1 MFMRRF
7 LCSPASPSSVRWVRL
22 VVPPLLAVHEAV
34 RFEPSGGESGM
45 HVLTPAAERDQAAR
59 ELAMRARTTLDDHWA
74 VAAIPDERRALL
86 LERAEA
92 ASLLPGDGL
101 GEPIADGLALLG
113 TAYELAALS
122 QLEAALH
129 PVPSAARDLAQAVL
143 ATGAARAFGCAAA
156 LRPPIDDG
164 ESAIAWALRL
174 GALALVARQTDRYVR
189 WWEVRRHVT
198 DAVRTAAG
206 RLETAPWEPYARG
219 TLWMAWLGLM
229 GAPVAAL
236 PDHAGEEW
244 PMVSAT
250 RTRLAAFRERRVDHE
265 VPSDGP
271 VLNAAALRARMN
283 EFAIRH
289 LADAT
294 ELLTVA
300 VLRRTLPDVSP
311 EFKLHLSAA
320 RSAMAGD
327 HGHDVLLAW
336 LQAAGVTLAG
346 GVTAQLELPGF

>member
-1 MFMRRF
+1 
-7 LCSPASPSSVRWVRL
+7 
-22 VVPPLLAVHEAV
+22 
-34 RFEPSGGESGM
+34 M
-45 HVLTPAAERDQAAR
+45 HVLTPTAERDSAAR
-59 ELAMRARTTLDDHWA
+59 DLGVLAKSTLDEHWA
-74 VAAIPDERRALL
+74 VAAIPSERRALL

-122 QLEAALH
+122 HLEAAMQ
-129 PVPSAARDLAQAVL
+129 PAPSANRDVAQAVL
-143 ATGAARAFGCAAA
+143 AVGAARAFRCSAA

-164 ESAIAWALRL
+164 ESAVKWALRL
-174 GALALVARQTDRYVR
+174 GALALVARQTDSYLR
-189 WWEVRRHVT
+189 WWEVRNGV
-198 DAVRTAAG
+198 AELVRKTG
-206 RLETAPWEPYARG
+206 RALETEPWESYARG
-219 TLWMAWLGLM
+219 TLWMAWLGLV

-236 PDHAGEEW
+236 AEQAHEEL
-244 PMVSAT
+244 PTLSAT
-250 RTRLAAFRERRVDHE
+250 RSRLAAFRERRVDHE
-265 VPSDGP
+265 VPTEGP
-271 VLNAAALRARMN
+271 VLNAAALRARMT

-289 LADAT
+289 MADAT

-300 VLRRTLPDVSP
+300 VLRRTLPDVSA

-327 HGHDVLLAW
+327 HGQDLLLAW

>member
-1 MFMRRF
+1 
-7 LCSPASPSSVRWVRL
+7 
-22 VVPPLLAVHEAV
+22 
-34 RFEPSGGESGM
+34 M
-45 HVLTPAAERDQAAR
+45 HVLSPAADRDRAAQA
-59 ELAMRARTTLDDHWA
+59 LADLARTTLDDHWA
-74 VAAIPDERRALL
+74 VAAIPAERRALL
-86 LERAEA
+86 LERADA

-113 TAYELAALS
+113 TAYELAALG
-122 QLEAALH
+122 QLEAALQ
-129 PVPSAARDLAQAVL
+129 PVPSAGRDLAQAVL
-143 ATGAARAFGCAAA
+143 ALGAARAFRCAAA
-156 LRPPIDDG
+156 LRPPLDDS
-164 ESAIAWALRL
+164 ESAIKWALRL
-174 GALALVARQTDRYVR
+174 GALALVSRQTDSYVR
-189 WWEVRRHVT
+189 WWEARHHITEV
-198 DAVRTAAG
+198 VSAAAQH
-206 RLETAPWEPYARG
+206 LESEPWEAYARG

-236 PDHAGEEW
+236 PEHAADDL
-244 PMVSAT
+244 PTLTAT
-250 RTRLAAFRERRVDHE
+250 RSRLAAFRERRADHE
-265 VPSDGP
+265 VPGDGP
-271 VLNAAALRARMN
+271 VLNSAALRARMT

-300 VLRRTLPDVSP
+300 VLRRTLPDVSA

-327 HGHDVLLAW
+327 HGQDVLLAW

>member
-1 MFMRRF
+1 
-7 LCSPASPSSVRWVRL
+7 
-22 VVPPLLAVHEAV
+22 
-34 RFEPSGGESGM
+34 M
-45 HVLTPAAERDQAAR
+45 HVLSPAADRDLAAR
-59 ELAMRARTTLDDHWA
+59 DLAELARATLDEHWA
-74 VAAIPDERRALL
+74 VAAIPAERRSLL
-86 LERAEA
+86 LERADA
-92 ASLLPGDGL
+92 AALLPGDGL

-122 QLEAALH
+122 QLEAALS
-129 PVPSAARDLAQAVL
+129 PTPSSGRDLAQAVL
-143 ATGAARAFGCAAA
+143 AMGAARAFRCAAA
-156 LRPPIDDG
+156 LRPPVDEG
-164 ESAIAWALRL
+164 ESAIKWALRL
-174 GALALVARQTDRYVR
+174 GALALVSRQTDSYVR
-189 WWEVRRHVT
+189 WWESRHHIAEV
-198 DAVRTAAG
+198 VKRTAQ
-206 RLETAPWEPYARG
+206 RLDAEPWEPYARG

-229 GAPVAAL
+229 GAPVAVL
-236 PDHAGEEW
+236 PETMSDEL
-244 PMVSAT
+244 PMLTAT
-250 RTRLAAFRERRVDHE
+250 RSRLAAFRERRADHD
-265 VPSDGP
+265 VPGDGP

-300 VLRRTLPDVSP
+300 VLRRTLPDVSA

-327 HGHDVLLAW
+327 HGQDVLLAW